1 MIYAKMGIFACKEFC
16 YLRERER
23 ERDSLRASLKIFHVQ
38 SI

>member
-23 ERDSLRASLKIFHVQ
+23 EEEREIHCAHH
-38 SI
+38 